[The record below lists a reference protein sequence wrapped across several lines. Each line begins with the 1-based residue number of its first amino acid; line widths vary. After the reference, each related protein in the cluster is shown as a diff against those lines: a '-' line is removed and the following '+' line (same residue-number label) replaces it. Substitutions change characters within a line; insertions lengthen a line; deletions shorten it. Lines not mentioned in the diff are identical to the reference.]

1 MWVLHS
7 LLFPSRKMLYV
18 NVGKSGEDQ
27 ASLCLNN
34 PLLLF
39 ATALTLYAVVRNCL
53 TTLSALFWEYLYIL
67 WRGGRDFP
75 PM

>member
-1 MWVLHS
+1 VWVLHS

-34 PLLLF
+34 PLVPF
-39 ATALTLYAVVRNCL
+39 ATALTLYAVVLNCL
-53 TTLSALFWEYLYIL
+53 TTLSA
-67 WRGGRDFP
+67 
-75 PM
+75 